1 MSRAPSFLRTEGGV
15 ASRPRG
21 EWIAAI
27 ALVLLLA
34 VQLVVQQRD
43 VLAASPTW
51 RPLLASACDIVG
63 CTLPPWRQPAAF
75 TMLSREVIAVPD
87 RPGVLRVQASFRND
101 ARWAQAWPALV
112 LTLTN
117 ADSRVLGSR
126 RFLPADYMPVNNA
139 GASARG
145 DTLAPGQA
153 TQIAFD
159 IAEPAPDVVGFDFRF
174 D

>member
-1 MSRAPSFLRTEGGV
+1 MSRAPSFLRGTGD
-15 ASRPRG
+15 AAPAARG
-21 EWIAAI
+21 DWIAA
-27 ALVLLLA
+27 AVLGLLLA
-34 VQLVVQQRD
+34 VQLLALQRD
-43 VLAASPTW
+43 PLAASPSF
-51 RPLLASACDIVG
+51 RPLLASACDLLG

-112 LTLTN
+112 LTLSN

-126 RFLPADYMPVNNA
+126 RFLPADYM
-139 GASARG
+139 RG
-145 DTLAPGQA
+145 TAHDGTLAPGQA